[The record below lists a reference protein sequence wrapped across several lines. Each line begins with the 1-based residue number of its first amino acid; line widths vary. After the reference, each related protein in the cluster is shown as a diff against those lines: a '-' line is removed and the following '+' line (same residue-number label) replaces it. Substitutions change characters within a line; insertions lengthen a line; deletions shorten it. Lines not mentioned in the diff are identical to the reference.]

1 MSKVSNSVSVAL
13 SRVLLT
19 VGVASTICV
28 TQTLAADTQESQ
40 QDAQQQSESQT
51 PDGKVTENE
60 DSSSEGGGRSASEGA
75 DSGSSEDGDSSGG
88 ETGETDTESSTDT
101 ETGSGSSGSSDD
113 MSSGS
118 SGGGTGETGTESST
132 DTETSDSTSDGE
144 SSSGSE
150 GGGEQAQQPTKTPE
164 TPAPAT
170 PTPPS
175 IDTALENAKKEL
187 APQLQSIFTLATQIN
202 DSNLDAQTKQAL
214 STLKQDPKKFV
225 AFIQSVENAAKSQA
239 STSAS
244 SSANTAMNISNET
257 SITAR
262 NVQHSNPYTFAKL
275 LRDSKL
281 ASLTSDTAR
290 YYKMNNGGVWANTF
304 GGANIIDG
312 NNGSLYGIS
321 IGLDKQVS
329 DSLLIGIYGTYS
341 NATIKDTG
349 AKNKANNFQLGFYT
363 SYKFA
368 PSWEFNAKVYG
379 QSAKT
384 DSESTLT
391 TGIISADYTQKFF
404 GASGNIGK
412 ILNPSEGFY
421 LKPFVGL
428 NYYYG
433 YTPSYTEKGILAKQ
447 VRSISSNSLSLDV
460 GAEFRNYINENSYLF
475 ITPKI
480 EQYLT
485 NNGDDYI
492 ANFVGATSTFSIE
505 NSDKNKTY
513 GQVLVGGNMDIND
526 SISLNAGIGVKHL
539 LRGKV
544 DSKDETYLSGNVGVK
559 YKF

>member
-1 MSKVSNSVSVAL
+1 MPKISNSISVAL
-13 SRVLLT
+13 SRVLLS

-28 TQTLAADTQESQ
+28 AQALADTQESQ
-40 QDAQQQSESQT
+40 QDAPQQSESQT
-51 PDGKVTENE
+51 PSDQVPES
-60 DSSSEGGGRSASEGA
+60 D
-75 DSGSSEDGDSSGG
+75 DSSGEG
-88 ETGETDTESSTDT
+88 DRGSASK
-101 ETGSGSSGSSDD
+101 ETGSDSDGSDD
-113 MSSGS
+113 MSGDSS
-118 SGGGTGETGTESST
+118 SGGTDETGTESST
-132 DTETSDSTSDGE
+132 DTETSDGTSDGE
-144 SSSGSE
+144 SSSGSGGKENSKDEEE
-150 GGGEQAQQPTKTPE
+150 GDSGEQSQQPTTPPE

-175 IDTALENAKKEL
+175 IETALENAKKEL
-187 APQLQSIFTLATQIN
+187 SPQLQSIFTLATQIN

-447 VRSISSNSLSLDV
+447 VRSNQAIPSL
-460 GAEFRNYINENSYLF
+460 
-475 ITPKI
+475 
-480 EQYLT
+480 
-485 NNGDDYI
+485 
-492 ANFVGATSTFSIE
+492 
-505 NSDKNKTY
+505 
-513 GQVLVGGNMDIND
+513 
-526 SISLNAGIGVKHL
+526 
-539 LRGKV
+539 
-544 DSKDETYLSGNVGVK
+544 
-559 YKF
+559 

>member
-1 MSKVSNSVSVAL
+1 MSKIS
-13 SRVLLT
+13 
-19 VGVASTICV
+19 ICV
-28 TQTLAADTQESQ
+28 NKILRNTLLILVVISFLGITNANEAQNH
-40 QDAQQQSESQT
+40 QQQT
-51 PDGKVTENE
+51 I
-60 DSSSEGGGRSASEGA
+60 DSISKNKAEGGKDKDKKKDKDNDKKKGKTEGGK
-75 DSGSSEDGDSSGG
+75 DKDKKKGKDKKK
-88 ETGETDTESSTDT
+88 SST
-101 ETGSGSSGSSDD
+101 E
-113 MSSGS
+113 
-118 SGGGTGETGTESST
+118 
-132 DTETSDSTSDGE
+132 
-144 SSSGSE
+144 
-150 GGGEQAQQPTKTPE
+150 EQSAQHLLQY
-164 TPAPAT
+164 
-170 PTPPS
+170 
-175 IDTALENAKKEL
+175 
-187 APQLQSIFTLATQIN
+187 QLQNIFTTLEQIK
-202 DSNLDAQTKQAL
+202 DSNLDAQTKHAL

-329 DSLLIGIYGTYS
+329 DSVLIGIYGTYS

-384 DSESTLT
+384 DSQSTLT

>member
-1 MSKVSNSVSVAL
+1 MSKIS
-13 SRVLLT
+13 
-19 VGVASTICV
+19 ICV
-28 TQTLAADTQESQ
+28 NKILRNTLLILVVISFLGITNANEAQNH
-40 QDAQQQSESQT
+40 QQQT
-51 PDGKVTENE
+51 I
-60 DSSSEGGGRSASEGA
+60 DSISKNKAEGGKDKDKKKDKDNDKKKGKTEGGK
-75 DSGSSEDGDSSGG
+75 DKDKKKDKDKDKKKGKTEGSKDKDKKKDKDKDKKKGKDKKK
-88 ETGETDTESSTDT
+88 SST
-101 ETGSGSSGSSDD
+101 E
-113 MSSGS
+113 
-118 SGGGTGETGTESST
+118 
-132 DTETSDSTSDGE
+132 
-144 SSSGSE
+144 
-150 GGGEQAQQPTKTPE
+150 EQSAQHLLQY
-164 TPAPAT
+164 
-170 PTPPS
+170 
-175 IDTALENAKKEL
+175 
-187 APQLQSIFTLATQIN
+187 QLQNIFTTLEQIK

-349 AKNKANNFQLGFYT
+349 AKNKTNNFQLGFYT

-384 DSESTLT
+384 DSQSTLT